1 MKILAVRIGDKY
13 GPEYETYLERKL
25 PFEFIWVREPIE
37 ENILFQWNKMSGMN
51 LDIDEPIC
59 VIDIDI
65 LLVNDY
71 MEIFN
76 YPIERGEFLSIP
88 SWWSDKGYKI
98 NGWFFKYYPKDC
110 RYIYDTFMADPEH
123 WQKHYI
129 ENGTTTGP
137 VNGEQYFVEEQVK
150 RKLQL
155 VTLPNSWV
163 TRWGDQDWTWQFNM
177 TEKYREVTGNKWLY
191 MDKEFHPDIK
201 LVHFTHQT
209 NYITNRPHQWEDY
222 SLFL

>member
-1 MKILAVRIGDKY
+1 
-13 GPEYETYLERKL
+13 
-25 PFEFIWVREPIE
+25 
-37 ENILFQWNKMSGMN
+37 
-51 LDIDEPIC
+51 
-59 VIDIDI
+59 
-65 LLVNDY
+65 
-71 MEIFN
+71 
-76 YPIERGEFLSIP
+76 
-88 SWWSDKGYKI
+88 
-98 NGWFFKYYPKDC
+98 
-110 RYIYDTFMADPEH
+110 MADPEH

-201 LVHFTHQT
+201 FL
-209 NYITNRPHQWEDY
+209 RSGPAPGLG
-222 SLFL
+222 SGLFQFLSVSMTRSF